1 MAVLASLLRAASTTV
16 QQTLAQAS
24 QSLSGR
30 VTLEEADWS
39 DSAWGFYNSTN
50 ELLSGLD
57 VTEYTAPAAL
67 VGLAWLTYVSATGV
81 KLTDVPGGTAAAVVK
96 LQL

>member
-24 QSLSGR
+24 QGLSGR
-30 VTLEEADWS
+30 VTLEDADWS

-57 VTEYTAPAAL
+57 VTEHTAPAVL
-67 VGLAWLTYVSATGV
+67 VGLLHDAAT
-81 KLTDVPGGTAAAVVK
+81 D
-96 LQL
+96 

>member
-24 QSLSGR
+24 QSMAGR
-30 VTLEEADWS
+30 LTLEDADWS

-50 ELLSGLD
+50 ELLSGLE
-57 VTEYTAPAAL
+57 VTEYSAPQAL
-67 VGLAWLTYVSATGV
+67 AGLLHDSAT
-81 KLTDVPGGTAAAVVK
+81 D
-96 LQL
+96 

>member
-1 MAVLASLLRAASTTV
+1 MAVLASLLRAASATV

-24 QSLSGR
+24 QGLSGR
-30 VTLEEADWS
+30 VTLEDADWS

-57 VTEYTAPAAL
+57 VTEHTAPAVL
-67 VGLAWLTYVSATGV
+67 VGLLHDAAT
-81 KLTDVPGGTAAAVVK
+81 D
-96 LQL
+96 

>member
-1 MAVLASLLRAASTTV
+1 MAVLASLLRAAATTV

-24 QSLSGR
+24 QGLTGSVS
-30 VTLEEADWS
+30 LEEADWS

-57 VTEYTAPAAL
+57 VTEHTAPAAL
-67 VGLAWLTYVSATGV
+67 VGLLRDEAS
-81 KLTDVPGGTAAAVVK
+81 D
-96 LQL
+96 